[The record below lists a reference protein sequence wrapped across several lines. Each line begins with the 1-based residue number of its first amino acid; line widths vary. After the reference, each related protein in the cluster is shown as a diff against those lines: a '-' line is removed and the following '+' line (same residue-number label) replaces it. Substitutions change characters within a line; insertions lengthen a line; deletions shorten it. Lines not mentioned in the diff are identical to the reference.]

1 MRLPEGCSSQPF
13 NSGLVEHEVTVE
25 YTCGEQRR
33 TVWQEAETCQC
44 WCSDG
49 QWSYGSKCDQD
60 HIRKCSSKEHPYLE
74 ISLEGEHWVD
84 LEVIF
89 GIYEETRTESR
100 KPFFTRCFYMKYHC
114 RKMSIRL
121 RYKEVLE
128 RQ

>member
-33 TVWQEAETCQC
+33 IVWQEAETCQC
-44 WCSDG
+44 WRSDG

-74 ISLEGEHWVD
+74 ISLEEEHWVD

-89 GIYEETRTESR
+89 GVMKKLEQSQGNHFL
-100 KPFFTRCFYMKYHC
+100 PDAFT
-114 RKMSIRL
+114 
-121 RYKEVLE
+121 
-128 RQ
+128 